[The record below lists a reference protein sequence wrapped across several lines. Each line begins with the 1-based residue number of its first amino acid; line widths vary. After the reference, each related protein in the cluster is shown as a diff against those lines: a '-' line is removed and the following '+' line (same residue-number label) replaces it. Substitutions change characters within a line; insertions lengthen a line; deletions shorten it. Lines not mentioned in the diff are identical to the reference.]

1 MFTTVFA
8 FLRSYR
14 EERTVFR
21 TQAIDAMQ
29 TTTWIHGPFSPTRP
43 VFQDTKY
50 LVNGVQMTIQQ
61 VTDVRFANRTVEHW
75 KVLVDWDLQR
85 SRQYVVVDPLDPSSL
100 LYLSYADYL
109 SVMKVALSNQQPLL
123 VVANPKTSAPVP
135 IHPAP
140 PIPPS
145 SQNSPYMVEL
155 ESKWNKSAR
164 LTWKHFLN
172 LQNQVK
178 TNVSFAKGTKMVTVS
193 PITVAR
199 TMYLWWRELLHYIEV
214 KHPVSYLRYLIPTVS
229 HVKVLLQH
237 NGQAATISYLKVS
250 LFAVYSYVFGNPLKT
265 TIHLGVGVR
274 LRKGLPR
281 FLDSH
286 LRDGIRQ
293 GHPTIIRL
301 IASLLNIYRALY
313 AKHGDPDLSTITQ
326 ASPDFKDNQLF
337 DEFCTFS
344 REVFPKLVASH
355 FRSGKL
361 PFFKYESSRGMIIR
375 SAGANVSG
383 PSMASIIL
391 DASAWCSLPGQSNH
405 ISQWFGLHKDYTM
418 MNLVHTL
425 AGETHWGDWSRVMMA
440 NRSPVKVRDL
450 PVPGKS
456 SPESNPRV
464 ILGRLHAID
473 EPAGK
478 VRIVA
483 IADYFTQA
491 AMKSVHEFLF
501 SILKSLSKYD
511 GTFDQDGV
519 TLAYF
524 NRGFKPHW
532 SYDLKAATD
541 TIPLALYKE
550 VLSGFLRSEGESEEQ
565 ARSRV
570 ELWAKVL
577 VDREW
582 MTPDG
587 LNFVKYGTGQP
598 MGALSSWASMALV
611 HHALIQFAA
620 KRVGH
625 RGWFKTYLVL
635 GDDVDISVD
644 RTVADSYREVCSAF
658 SIRIGIAKS
667 LTSDSNSFEF
677 ANRRFAP
684 FGDISPLSL
693 KEELSASTWM
703 ARGEYAKRIL
713 ARFGTSLKDESVAL
727 LRKATTASQWYR
739 LIPELSG
746 LRASVFSRIVR
757 YCLLNPFSVLE
768 PKEIRVSHILDWL
781 ALLVPSGAANS
792 ILRDNDGLRR
802 LTLRI
807 VHRLIKS
814 VEEEAQGIMDKVPFP
829 GFFTLGPPSCSF
841 PEGSL
846 EAQRWKALT
855 SETLWDQPTVLG
867 IQRRLWCAPEG
878 AWPSSP
884 RKMRRADGVVI
895 DIPGPLDLDQY
906 LLAGMHRTLVRAP
919 LAFQYFLYCS
929 KQYNDKIGKRVET
942 VLANLQILK
951 GFIPQG
957 PSAFA
962 RADHPALQVEPMGR
976 LLELWM
982 ELRSIPKAI
991 NLDFMKGIGH
1001 ILDYQGMQSAPEVR
1015 KGMVVADENLRQR
1028 VFGPLK
1034 EVSEVV
1040 ARETGLYVP
1049 GLPFFNDNRR
1059 GKLWARTIK
1068 QALRVYRRYAEVAD
1082 RLYLGEVM
1090 YERLFAKTGFIGY
1103 SDPEPT
1109 PISVGP
1115 YEGPVPA
1122 TPVEFIGDNRET
1134 LWKDLYV
1141 IPGIEDH
1148 PLFKQMGALDHV
1160 TISAPKRDVGVEP
1173 HVPVPPAETIP
1184 PVGEDVILLPPASPE
1199 VILLPPAPPLE
1210 DEIKGPQTVPPFE
1223 LPSDMLEGTEWE
1235 IALRILDRPLPGE
1248 EPRKRDV
1255 PSGEQDA
1262 LPGAR
1267 VLRKGLDDDWQA
1279 HPTRGWDEIKNNPTT
1294 WTHLYAKPKASP
1306 KDSDTDGSKRPP
1318 YPSAGRSDARPIPEY
1333 EWDAKPTRTYEEIM
1347 RNPTTW
1353 DHLYKKPKKAPA
1365 ADPKPEATTKPP
1377 VTPSKEPELPPTSD
1391 PNVEEIMRRTARV
1404 TAFDRKKWG
1413 Y

>member
-1 MFTTVFA
+1 
-8 FLRSYR
+8 L
-14 EERTVFR
+14 
-21 TQAIDAMQ
+21 
-29 TTTWIHGPFSPTRP
+29 
-43 VFQDTKY
+43 
-50 LVNGVQMTIQQ
+50 
-61 VTDVRFANRTVEHW
+61 
-75 KVLVDWDLQR
+75 
-85 SRQYVVVDPLDPSSL
+85 
-100 LYLSYADYL
+100 
-109 SVMKVALSNQQPLL
+109 
-123 VVANPKTSAPVP
+123 
-135 IHPAP
+135 
-140 PIPPS
+140 
-145 SQNSPYMVEL
+145 
-155 ESKWNKSAR
+155 
-164 LTWKHFLN
+164 
-172 LQNQVK
+172 
-178 TNVSFAKGTKMVTVS
+178 
-193 PITVAR
+193 
-199 TMYLWWRELLHYIEV
+199 
-214 KHPVSYLRYLIPTVS
+214 
-229 HVKVLLQH
+229 KVLLQH

-281 FLDSH
+281 FLDPH

-301 IASLLNIYRALY
+301 VASLLNIYRALY
-313 AKHGDPDLSTITQ
+313 AKHGAPDLSTITQ
-326 ASPDFKDNQLF
+326 AAPDFKENSLF

-344 REVFPKLVASH
+344 REVFPKLVALH
-355 FRSGKL
+355 FKSGKL
-361 PFFKYESSRGMIIR
+361 PFYEYKSSRGMIIR
-375 SAGANVSG
+375 SAGANVCG

-391 DASAWCSLPGQSNH
+391 DASAWCSLPGQENH
-405 ISQWFGLHKDYTM
+405 VSDWFSLHKDYTM

-425 AGETHWGDWSRVMMA
+425 AGETHWGDWARVMVA
-440 NRSPVKVRDL
+440 ARSPVKMAYPPQTSR
-450 PVPGKS
+450 
-456 SPESNPRV
+456 SPTSVSEFPRT

-501 SILKSLSKYD
+501 SILRSLSRND

-519 TLAYF
+519 TQAYF

-611 HHALIQFAA
+611 HHALVQFAA
-620 KRVGH
+620 KRTGH

-644 RTVADSYREVCSAF
+644 KAVADSYREICSAF

-713 ARFGTSLKDESVAL
+713 TRFGTSLKDESVAL

-757 YCLLNPFSVLE
+757 YCLLNPFSLLE

-814 VEEEAQGIMDKVPFP
+814 VEEEAQGIRSKLPHA
-829 GFFTLGPPSCSF
+829 GWFTLGPPSCSF
-841 PEGSL
+841 PKGSVDAL
-846 EAQRWKALT
+846 RWEALR

-867 IQRRLWCAPEG
+867 IQRRVWCAPEG

-919 LAFQYFLYCS
+919 LAFQYLLYCT
-929 KQYNDKIGKRVET
+929 KVYNDKLGKRVED
-942 VLANLQILK
+942 VLARLQILK

-957 PSAFA
+957 PSAPA
-962 RADHPALQVEPMGR
+962 HADHPALQVEPMGR

-991 NLDFMKGIGH
+991 KLDFSKGLGH

-1059 GKLWARTIK
+1059 GKLWAKTIK
-1068 QALRVYRRYAEVAD
+1068 QALRVYRRYAEVHD

-1109 PISVGP
+1109 PVAVGP

-1122 TPVEFIGDNRET
+1122 MPEGYENDNRGE
-1134 LWKDLYV
+1134 LWKHLHV

-1160 TISAPKRDVGVEP
+1160 IIGHSPQQVGVEP
-1173 HVPVPPAETIP
+1173 HVPAEPVIELP
-1184 PVGEDVILLPPASPE
+1184 PVQPDVILLPPAPAEIDEVKAPE
-1199 VILLPPAPPLE
+1199 RL
-1210 DEIKGPQTVPPFE
+1210 PPFE
-1223 LPSDMLEGTEWE
+1223 PPSDMLEGTRWE
-1235 IALRILDRPLPGE
+1235 IALRILDRPLPGAE
-1248 EPRKRDV
+1248 QVNREV
-1255 PSGEQDA
+1255 PKDEQAA
-1262 LPGAR
+1262 LPGAK
-1267 VLRKGLDDDWQA
+1267 VLRKGLDDDMFA
-1279 HPTRGWDEIKNNPTT
+1279 SPTRGWDEIKNNPTT
-1294 WTHLYAKPKASP
+1294 WTHLYAKPK
-1306 KDSDTDGSKRPP
+1306 DSKAKTDSEPKRPNL
-1318 YPSAGRSDARPIPEY
+1318 YHSAGRADQGPPREY

-1353 DHLYKKPKKAPA
+1353 DHLYKKPKKAP
-1365 ADPKPEATTKPP
+1365 DSGPKPETTKPP
-1377 VTPSKEPELPPTSD
+1377 VTPPKEPERPLLPD
-1391 PNVEEIMRRTARV
+1391 DNVEEIIKRTPNAS
-1404 TAFDRKKWG
+1404 FYDPRKRG

>member
-1 MFTTVFA
+1 
-8 FLRSYR
+8 
-14 EERTVFR
+14 
-21 TQAIDAMQ
+21 MQ
-29 TTTWIHGPFSPTRP
+29 TTTWIHGPFSPSRP

-61 VTDVRFANRTVEHW
+61 VTDVRFTNRTVEHW

-85 SRQYVVVDPLDPSSL
+85 SRQYVVVDPLDPSTL

-229 HVKVLLQH
+229 HLKVLLQH
-237 NGQAATISYLKVS
+237 NGQAGTIAYLKVS

-281 FLDSH
+281 FLDKH

-293 GHPTIIRL
+293 NHPTIIRL
-301 IASLLNIYRALY
+301 VTSLLNIYRALY
-313 AKHGDPDLSTITQ
+313 AKHGAPDLSTITQ
-326 ASPDFKDNQLF
+326 RCPDFKENLLF

-344 REVFPKLVASH
+344 REVFPGMVASH
-355 FRSGKL
+355 MKGGKL
-361 PFFKYESSRGMIIR
+361 PPFVYESSQGMIIR
-375 SAGANVSG
+375 SAGANISG

-391 DASAWCSLPGQSNH
+391 DASAWCSLPGQANH
-405 ISQWFGLHKDYTM
+405 VSDWFSLHKDYTM
-418 MNLVHTL
+418 MNLLHTL
-425 AGETHWGDWSRVMMA
+425 AGESHWGDWARVMMA
-440 NRSPVKVRDL
+440 CRSPVKEILQPTNRLGQIDPDREAPKL
-450 PVPGKS
+450 
-456 SPESNPRV
+456 

-501 SILKSLSKYD
+501 KILRSLSSFD

-519 TLAYF
+519 TQAYF

-550 VLSGFLRSEGESEEQ
+550 VLSGFLRSEGESVEQ
-565 ARSRV
+565 ARRRV

-582 MTPDG
+582 LTPDG
-587 LNFVKYGTGQP
+587 HTSVRYGTGQP

-611 HHALIQFAA
+611 HHALVQFAA
-620 KRVGH
+620 RRAGHKR
-625 RGWFKTYLVL
+625 WFKTYLVL

-644 RTVADSYREVCSAF
+644 RAVADSYREVCSAF

-693 KEELSASTWM
+693 KEELAASTWM

-713 ARFGTSLKDESVAL
+713 TRFGTSLKDKNVAL

-739 LIPELSG
+739 MIPELSG

-792 ILRDNDGLRR
+792 ILRDNDRLRR

-807 VHRLIKS
+807 VHRLVHS
-814 VEEEAQGIMDKVPFP
+814 VEDEAQKIMSKVPAA
-829 GFFTLGPPSCSF
+829 GWYTLGSSRCPT
-841 PEGSL
+841 PESSL
-846 EAQRWKALT
+846 DAQRWNALRT
-855 SETLWDQPTVLG
+855 GTNWVQPTVLS
-867 IQRRLWCAPEG
+867 IQRRLWQAPEG
-878 AWPSSP
+878 DWPSKP
-884 RKMRRADGVVI
+884 RKMRRADGMVI
-895 DIPGPLDLDQY
+895 DIPGPLDMDKY
-906 LLAGMHRTLVRAP
+906 LLAGLHNTLVSAP
-919 LAFQYFLYCS
+919 LAFQYLVYCT
-929 KQYNDKIGKRVET
+929 KKYNDRIGSRVER
-942 VLANLQILK
+942 VLSDLQILR
-951 GFIPQG
+951 GFIPTG
-957 PSAFA
+957 PESMASKT
-962 RADHPALQVEPMGR
+962 DHPAMQVEPLGR

-991 NLDFMKGIGH
+991 TLNFERGLGH
-1001 ILDYQGMQSAPEVR
+1001 ILDYQKVQTAPEVR

-1034 EVSEVV
+1034 ELSEAV
-1040 ARETGLYVP
+1040 AKETGLYVP

-1059 GKLWARTIK
+1059 GKLWAKTIK
-1068 QALRVYRRYAEVAD
+1068 QALRVYRRFAEVHD
-1082 RLYLGEVM
+1082 RLVLGEALF
-1090 YERLFAKTGFIGY
+1090 ERLFARTGFKGY

-1109 PISVGP
+1109 ALIHEDVQ
-1115 YEGPVPA
+1115 PA
-1122 TPVEFIGDNRET
+1122 TPVEYTEDNRGKI
-1134 LWKDLYV
+1134 WQDLFDM
-1141 IPGIEDH
+1141 PGLSDH
-1148 PLFKQMGALDHV
+1148 PMFKNKGLLDHV
-1160 TISAPKRDVGVEP
+1160 IIGGSVERDVEP
-1173 HVPVPPAETIP
+1173 YVPPVPREP
-1184 PVGEDVILLPPASPE
+1184 
-1199 VILLPPAPPLE
+1199 LPPAPLE
-1210 DEIKGPQTVPPFE
+1210 LEAEKEPP
-1223 LPSDMLEGTEWE
+1223 PPPRPVLEGTPWE
-1235 IALRILDRPLPGE
+1235 EALRILDRPLPPE
-1248 EPRKRDV
+1248 AEDETQ
-1255 PSGEQDA
+1255 PSEGQDA
-1262 LPGAR
+1262 LPGDERAPPKSGEDPKDPSKPKTGFKR
-1267 VLRKGLDDDWQA
+1267 PRPGLD
-1279 HPTRGWDEIKNNPTT
+1279 
-1294 WTHLYAKPKASP
+1294 
-1306 KDSDTDGSKRPP
+1306 
-1318 YPSAGRSDARPIPEY
+1318 
-1333 EWDAKPTRTYEEIM
+1333 
-1347 RNPTTW
+1347 
-1353 DHLYKKPKKAPA
+1353 
-1365 ADPKPEATTKPP
+1365 
-1377 VTPSKEPELPPTSD
+1377 V
-1391 PNVEEIMRRTARV
+1391 NVEEIMRKHARV
-1404 TAFDRKKWG
+1404 FAYDKKKWG